1 MMHSPVKRF
10 LKCFPMRWT
19 MLMVYAFGCAP
30 IFSAYATTKFDL
42 NGQWMFRTDPAREGL
57 TRGWSKAVPAD
68 VETVDV
74 PHTWNIGKHDDYEG
88 VAWYFKTFT
97 LPDGLLGRSK
107 ELRGKHVELNFG
119 ATFYRS
125 RVWLNGVELGGYEGG
140 YTAYHFDVTARLQLV
155 NFIAVEVDNRPT
167 SATIPGWALRLGK
180 EKEAWYDWWHYGGIV
195 RDVWLTASDPT
206 FIRRQQ
212 IRVKVVSTSANVT
225 TRVWLENF
233 DNKQEAVRLVGRI
246 VLLNV
251 GGGSPRQTGSL
262 PLAVLSEA
270 VASVENKVILKP
282 GVQEQTLA
290 LRIDNVKL
298 WHFDQPN
305 LYRLELELLDSK
317 GNGLD
322 SLSDTFGA
330 RTLDLRDRHL
340 YLNGERV
347 RLSGITRH
355 EDSPWEGLAETR
367 GTIKRDYDDLKA
379 LQVTFTR
386 PVHYPQHGEVLD
398 YCDRNGILLAPEIPI
413 WQFTEQ
419 QLTDPK
425 VMSLAKQ
432 MMREMIEQAY
442 NHPSIMAWSVCNESE
457 TFKPGGVAYVRMM
470 KEMIR
475 ELDPDRF
482 VTFADDG
489 LPRIQRAQESA
500 SSLADFIMWNQYFG
514 TWAGPASLLPET
526 LERVGKLFPDKMI
539 VVSEFGAAG
548 TFAPDL
554 PAADDLRRQI
564 MRDQIALFSKYD
576 FIGGVVFW
584 CYQDYKSHR
593 NLRPG
598 LRQGFVEMG
607 LVDEDRQRRPSYFLW
622 RELNAPATIALS
634 WNPLTTYTPPAGF
647 RATIA
652 RRGEA
657 EIPSYELRGYRAVW
671 EAWDDDDLRIGGGE
685 QMLPDIGAASTVEA
699 AWQVPT
705 TKSVRLVVRLYR
717 PTGFLA
723 TEQTLRWW
731 QPRSGS

>member
-1 MMHSPVKRF
+1 MRVRMLMRF
-10 LKCFPMRWT
+10 T
-19 MLMVYAFGCAP
+19 MLIFCALCCAP
-30 IFSAYATTKFDL
+30 IHATTKFDL
-42 NGQWMFRTDPAREGL
+42 DGQWLFRIDPAHEGL
-57 TRGWSKAVPAD
+57 ARGWSKALPAD

-74 PHTWNIGKHDDYEG
+74 PHTWNIGKYDDYEG
-88 VAWYFKTFT
+88 VAWYFKTFA
-97 LPDGLLGRSK
+97 LPD
-107 ELRGKHVELNFG
+107 ELRARHVELNFG

-125 RVWLNGVELGGYEGG
+125 RVWLNGVELGGHEGG
-140 YTAYHFDVTARLQLV
+140 HTAYHFDVTAHLQRV

-167 SATIPGWALRLGK
+167 AATIPGWALRLGK
-180 EKEAWYDWWHYGGIV
+180 ENESWYDWWHYGGIV
-195 RDVWLTASDPT
+195 RDVWLSASDLT
-206 FIRRQQ
+206 FITRQQ
-212 IRVKVVSTSANVT
+212 ISVKVDGSAANVT
-225 TRVWLENF
+225 TRVLLESF
-233 DNKQEAVRLVGRI
+233 ANKQVEVRLVGKI
-246 VLLNV
+246 VPLN
-251 GGGSPRQTGSL
+251 GG
-262 PLAVLSEA
+262 AA
-270 VASVENKVILKP
+270 VASIENRFILKS
-282 GVQEQTLA
+282 GAQEQTLA

-305 LYRLELELLDSK
+305 LYRLELELLDSRGK
-317 GNGLD
+317 GLD

-330 RTLDLRDRHL
+330 RTLELRDRHL
-340 YLNGERV
+340 YINGERV

-367 GTIKRDYDDLKA
+367 GTIRHDYDDLKA

-386 PVHYPQHGEVLD
+386 PVHYPQHREVLD
-398 YCDRNGILLAPEIPI
+398 YCDRNGILLAPEIPM

-419 QLTDPK
+419 QMTDPK
-425 VMSLAKQ
+425 VMALARQ

-457 TFKPGGVAYVRMM
+457 TFKPGGVRYVRMM

-489 LPRIQRAQESA
+489 LPRIKRAEESA

-526 LERVGKLFPDKMI
+526 VERIGKLFPDKMI

-548 TFAPDL
+548 TFAPNL
-554 PAADDLRRQI
+554 PEADELRRQI

-598 LRQGFVEMG
+598 QRQGFVEMG

-652 RRGEA
+652 RRGET
-657 EIPSYELRGYRAVW
+657 EIPSYTLRGYRLVW
-671 EAWDDDDLRIGGGE
+671 EAWDDDDRRIAGGE
-685 QMLPDIGAASTVEA
+685 QMLPEVGPAFTVAAS
-699 AWQVPT
+699 WQAPT
-705 TKSVRLVVRLYR
+705 TKSVRLVLRLYR

-723 TEQTLRWW
+723 TEQTLSWW
-731 QPRSGS
+731 QPRSGV